1 MPFPPPVDH
10 VLSDAA
16 LGEGKALVQVDQEG
30 RKLFAY
36 SSSKCP
42 LNPVEV
48 KHHGGHSQGIHVA
61 LVTCSGRWAE
71 CWVRTGPSLGIQ
83 MGGGPAQPQR
93 RPCCPQE
100 LASLDGGLKPLLRL
114 AGTPGPGPAVEL
126 AQPLRAAHLRAPS

>member
-1 MPFPPPVDH
+1 MDH

-42 LNPVEV
+42 VNPVEV
-48 KHHGGHSQGIHVA
+48 KHHGGHSQGIHVP

-71 CWVRTGPSLGIQ
+71 CWVQTGPSLGIQ
-83 MGGGPAQPQR
+83 MGGGPAQPR
-93 RPCCPQE
+93 
-100 LASLDGGLKPLLRL
+100 G
-114 AGTPGPGPAVEL
+114 GPA
-126 AQPLRAAHLRAPS
+126 APKSWHL